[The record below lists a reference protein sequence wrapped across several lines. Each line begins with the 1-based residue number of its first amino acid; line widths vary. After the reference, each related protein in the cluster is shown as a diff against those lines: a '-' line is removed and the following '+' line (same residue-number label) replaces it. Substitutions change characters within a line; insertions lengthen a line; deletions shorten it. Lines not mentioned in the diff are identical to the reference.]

1 MKISRKDEYMMGGKQ
16 LPPIPVAL
24 SLLTTYLSGIL
35 MIGFPGEIFERG
47 MLYFFFFL
55 CSFIYL
61 VLLLRNY
68 KNLSQLVYSFF
79 HFNHT
84 IYILLHIWGWLDSFC
99 LEDSNS
105 HLGPQ
110 IWLNS
115 IMGGIASILTAMFF
129 LPIFYKMHATCLHEY
144 FEHRLSLFRLQM
156 QLIQFIEFTF
166 SLF

>member
-1 MKISRKDEYMMGGKQ
+1 M
-16 LPPIPVAL
+16 V
-24 SLLTTYLSGIL
+24 
-35 MIGFPGEIFERG
+35 
-47 MLYFFFFL
+47 FL
-55 CSFIYL
+55 VKYSNVVCYI
-61 VLLLRNY
+61 
-68 KNLSQLVYSFF
+68 SFF
-79 HFNHT
+79 SFALLFIWYFYWETIRICRNWSILSHT
-84 IYILLHIWGWLDSFC
+84 LYILLHIWGWLDSFC